1 MSVILSLCNKVKI
14 YKKNFLVVKR
24 LNNSFKQKK
33 NEYFIQIK
41 GISQQSQLC
50 MSLFQHEWL
59 FVQFLRRPSV
69 LFPTN

>member
-1 MSVILSLCNKVKI
+1 MSVILSLCNKGKI